1 MEVKSGSVDRGIDE
15 GPHLLRFLIPGPA
28 LPSRVVNWLRW
39 WHPVAT
45 AVLALAS
52 GIVPYVALTST
63 ARLPATLRD
72 RPWPFEVVTAA
83 AAIATAVL
91 MVGAYRQR
99 RSRAVAT
106 VATVL
111 AVANAALLLLLV
123 HVLTFA
129 IPAPPPPTAL
139 GVGLPAPDFTLPDET
154 GTPVALASMRGRPTL
169 LVFYRG
175 HW

>member
-1 MEVKSGSVDRGIDE
+1 VK
-15 GPHLLRFLIPGPA
+15 
-28 LPSRVVNWLRW
+28 WLRW

-45 AVLALAS
+45 ALLALAS
-52 GIVPYVALTST
+52 GIAPYIALTAA

-72 RPWPFEVVTAA
+72 RPWPFEIVTVAA
-83 AAIATAVL
+83 ALATAVL
-91 MVGAYRQR
+91 MVFAYRQR

-106 VATVL
+106 VAAVL
-111 AVANAALLLLLV
+111 AVANATLLLLLV

-129 IPAPPPPTAL
+129 LPPPPPATAL

-154 GTPVALASMRGRPTL
+154 GTPVALASMRGHPTL